1 MENACATRSAAIWAA
16 LDAIESG
23 RVKRALVVG
32 VEKMTALPNS
42 QITETLLKCSYVKE
56 EGDTQGGFAGVFGNI
71 ASEYFERF
79 GDQKARL
86 VKNLYRTTTYTVK
99 NTPCNIS
106 CNKPRV
112 AYCNCLGVPALE
124 VPGPVHFTGSKPSLL
139 LAGRCMLGCWAVRC
153 SGACD
158 VWGGIACVVLG
169 RLCGRRAGRVG
180 WGRALGS

>member
-112 AYCNCLGVPALE
+112 AYCNCLDVRALQ
-124 VPGPVHFTGSKPSLL
+124 VLRPVHFTSSKLSLL
-139 LAGRCMLGCWAVRC
+139 LAGRCGLG
-153 SGACD
+153 
-158 VWGGIACVVLG
+158 L
-169 RLCGRRAGRVG
+169 
-180 WGRALGS
+180 LGSRVLKGL